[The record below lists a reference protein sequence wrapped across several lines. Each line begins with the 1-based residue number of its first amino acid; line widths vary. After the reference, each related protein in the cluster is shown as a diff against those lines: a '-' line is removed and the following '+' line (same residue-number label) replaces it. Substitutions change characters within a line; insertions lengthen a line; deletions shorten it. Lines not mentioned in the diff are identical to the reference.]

1 MTLHV
6 PKSLTMNDRSEREGG
21 EFALERAVRRSHCA
35 KSKSSGHT
43 CVGCVTIMAD
53 RVIFTCK
60 PCGTERVSLE
70 PETPGEEARA
80 DALVLLSRKALSV
93 E

>member
-1 MTLHV
+1 V
-6 PKSLTMNDRSEREGG
+6 NDRDEREDG

-35 KSKSSGHT
+35 KSKALHPHT

-60 PCGTERVSLE
+60 PCGTERVNLNF
-70 PETPGEEARA
+70 ETPGEEAKA
-80 DALVLLSRKALSV
+80 DAIIALGRRAMGEV
-93 E
+93 R